1 MVVSQLDVDSEG
13 IMRTVEPGP
22 PTDPNDGATFD
33 GKSVQF
39 GLTLDEVDAIWERIE
54 ALVEEVDA
62 GEIELF

>member
-13 IMRTVEPGP
+13 ILRTVDPGP

-54 ALVEEVDA
+54 ALIEEVDA